1 MKEKNGFSKGEREKF
16 YCRDGKLNLPIY
28 LYLDEAF

>member
-1 MKEKNGFSKGEREKF
+1 MEEKNDFSKGERRKF
-16 YCRDGKLNLPIY
+16 YRRDGKLNLPIY